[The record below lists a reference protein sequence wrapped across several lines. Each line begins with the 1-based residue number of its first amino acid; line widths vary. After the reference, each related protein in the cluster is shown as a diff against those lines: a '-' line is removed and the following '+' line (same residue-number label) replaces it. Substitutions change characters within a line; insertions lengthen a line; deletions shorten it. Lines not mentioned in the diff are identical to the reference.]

1 MRVPRHSVALIISGL
16 MWFAAPGLASGGDSF
31 IKPQDP
37 LPSRVPLLDESA
49 LDKFGNPPASPSTG
63 AEVDEEFPPNTV
75 IPLNTENLRYFSYF
89 AKVQRRIDQS
99 FYYPRAAVEDL
110 INGVVTLSFEIRR
123 NGSLGKLK
131 LIGSS
136 GKDVLDEAAVKIVQ
150 KAAPFSTIPSR
161 IKHDPLMV
169 LTQLRF
175 IPTQEAIQ
183 RQDGL
188 NLFSIPLEGR

>member
-1 MRVPRHSVALIISGL
+1 

-99 FYYPRAAVEDL
+99 FYYPRGAVEDL

-131 LIGSS
+131 VIGSS

-183 RQDGL
+183 GQGGL
-188 NLFSIPLEGR
+188 NLFSIPIEGR